1 MILRKGTAY
10 MKKKMLITGCG
21 GFVAQEILSVI
32 NYNLYEIYGLARSE
46 IKDKRLK
53 QTYKIDITKE
63 FFLDEE
69 FDVVL
74 HLAAYNRTHIGA
86 ACEYEPYYQ
95 VNVLGT
101 RNVIH
106 SCTFKKFV
114 FFSSATVYDT
124 AQELVTESGKI
135 ALDSYYA
142 RSKYEAEEICR
153 KWIPESK
160 RIILR
165 WTNIVGVAQ
174 NHIALLPVIFE
185 NALSDKDIHIFAP
198 RNRVMQLLDVK
209 DVANLLMLIMEGDL
223 SGTYNVANDDC
234 LTIEELTKQ
243 VVHMCKSDSKIIFS
257 CEERELPR
265 IISSEK
271 LKAALGSYTYRP
283 IDKILND
290 FLEKGKSR

>member
-1 MILRKGTAY
+1 
-10 MKKKMLITGCG
+10 MKKKVLITGCG

-32 NYNLYEIYGLARSE
+32 NYNLYEVYGLDCFE

-53 QTYKIDITKE
+53 KAYKIDITKE

-69 FDVVL
+69 FDLVL

-86 ACEYEPYYQ
+86 ACEYEQYYQ

-101 RNVIH
+101 KNLIR
-106 SCTFKKFV
+106 SCTFERFV

-124 AQELVTESGKI
+124 AQGLVTESGKI

-142 RSKYEAEEICR
+142 RSKYEAEEVCR
-153 KWIPESK
+153 KCISKSK

-174 NHIALLPVIFE
+174 SNIALLPIIFE
-185 NALSDKDIHIFAP
+185 NALSNKEIHIFVP
-198 RNRVMQLLDVK
+198 RNRIMQMIDVK
-209 DVANLLMLIMEGDL
+209 DVANLFMLIIEGDL
-223 SGTYNVANDDC
+223 SGTYNVSNDYY

-243 VVHMCKSDSKIIFS
+243 VVHMCKSNSKIIFS
-257 CEERELPR
+257 CEERELPQ

-271 LKAALGSYTYRP
+271 LKAALGNYTYRP